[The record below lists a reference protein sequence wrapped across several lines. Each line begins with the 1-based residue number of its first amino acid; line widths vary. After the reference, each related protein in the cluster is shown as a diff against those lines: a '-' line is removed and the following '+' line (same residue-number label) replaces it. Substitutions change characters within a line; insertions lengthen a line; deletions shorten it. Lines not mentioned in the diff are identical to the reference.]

1 MVTKL
6 LMRTFL
12 GLTTCPQK
20 KIATTA
26 WAGGTCNTVE
36 VLNVLLA
43 LEADYCQQSG
53 PNQTSSL
60 TIQIVRLFSFEVR
73 SHFWEGRDRN
83 FIYQLKIYQMVIYD
97 WRNERCRK
105 IHRME

>member
-43 LEADYCQQSG
+43 LEAAYCQQSG
-53 PNQTSSL
+53 PNQILSQA
-60 TIQIVRLFSFEVR
+60 IQIVRLFEVR
-73 SHFWEGRDRN
+73 SRFWEECDRCSSTN
-83 FIYQLKIYQMVIYD
+83 SKYTRLIYD
-97 WRNERCRK
+97 
-105 IHRME
+105 